1 MQGTCFLNQAKDKIW
16 TPVFTAITA
25 INFLHS
31 LGFYLLLVMLTQYSV
46 LAFGVSYGV
55 AGLGMTVYVVSSVLT
70 RMFLGSRIDV
80 WGPKVALIVGFAFN
94 IAACL
99 IYLPQISFELL
110 LVGRFIHGV
119 GNGLCSGAAAA
130 AAAIVL
136 PSSRKAEGM
145 GYYNVATPL
154 AGGIGPTIAIMF
166 INYFDSYFAMFVLLL
181 VVNILG
187 TAFCLLIPMSRVRAQ
202 GRHAEN
208 DRALLSRIVYLKA
221 LPLTAIVMLAFFC
234 YSGVV
239 SFLTLFADARD
250 LQFGASLYFIVYA
263 VVGLVTRP
271 WLGRVVDRKGENR
284 VLYAPIPVIA
294 FAFVILALSQNDAI
308 LLLSALFMGI
318 GVGGTQSVLMGV
330 VTKLA
335 PAGQQG
341 LAQSTFINGMD
352 IGLGIGPV
360 LLGVVVGQCGYVS
373 TFFIIAL
380 IALAIEPIYYAIHG
394 RKASEAKR
402 EP

>member
-130 AAAIVL
+130 AATIVL

-284 VLYAPIPVIA
+284 VLYATIPVIA

>member
-284 VLYAPIPVIA
+284 VLYATIPVIA

>member
-1 MQGTCFLNQAKDKIW
+1 MNQAKDKIW

-166 INYFDSYFAMFVLLL
+166 INYFESYFAMFLLLL

-187 TAFCLLIPMSRVRAQ
+187 TAFCLLIPMRRVRVQ
-202 GRHAEN
+202 GRHVED

-239 SFLTLFADARD
+239 SFLTLFADTRD
-250 LQFGASLYFIVYA
+250 LQFGAGLYFIVYA

-284 VLYAPIPVIA
+284 VLYATIPVIA
-294 FAFVILALSQNDAI
+294 FAFVMLALSHSDAI

-360 LLGVVVGQCGYVS
+360 LLGVVVGQYGYVS
-373 TFFIIAL
+373 TFCIIAL

-402 EP
+402 ES